1 MYESSKYLYMGREK
15 IEHQFKYIPI
25 PNEESFE
32 KVLDMADEAQVE
44 MVSGTIKFLE
54 SKNIEP
60 DLNNINRYI
69 RILSSHVFENY
80 MALF

>member
-1 MYESSKYLYMGREK
+1 MGREK